1 MHGEYAADGYVAYR
15 PPLYPLV
22 LVATG
27 AYDEGRPLLA
37 IRWHLIFGVLTV
49 WETARLGVK
58 LRLGNWSLLAGAL
71 VAVDPI
77 LLNQSALI
85 MTETL
90 ATLLAV
96 AALDAL
102 AGAWERPS
110 VPRGFWCGV
119 VLSLSCLC
127 RPTFLPFAALSTLAL
142 LAMRQVNVA
151 APTMRRRLLVASC
164 CAVMLVSILGVW
176 TARNYR
182 LLGQPIVGT
191 THGGYTLYLGNNW
204 LYYASLRGELQ
215 QAANWPEYNARFLQ
229 PEIDA
234 VWRRS
239 GVVRNQMAYGRSVWI
254 APLGATPYPEVAA
267 DNALYD
273 AALDTIA
280 NDPGGFLRACLYRL
294 RRFWGLVP
302 IEPSDKPGMRYAIGA
317 WYFALFA
324 YALAGLWQ
332 LGRSRRLWQ
341 SPWLFGL
348 LLTLTFM
355 AVHTVYWTDMRMRA
369 PITSV
374 VCLAAAVGT
383 QWLWGLYRG
392 VASPPE
398 TTT

>member
-1 MHGEYAADGYVAYR
+1 MLSRAPGDQDHAPTYSWRALIALLLFAALVRGGVLLAWQDRLAADPDAYRQWARSVAMHGEYAADGYVAYR

-127 RPTFLPFAALSTLAL
+127 RPTFLP
-142 LAMRQVNVA
+142 
-151 APTMRRRLLVASC
+151 
-164 CAVMLVSILGVW
+164 
-176 TARNYR
+176 
-182 LLGQPIVGT
+182 
-191 THGGYTLYLGNNW
+191 
-204 LYYASLRGELQ
+204 
-215 QAANWPEYNARFLQ
+215 
-229 PEIDA
+229 
-234 VWRRS
+234 
-239 GVVRNQMAYGRSVWI
+239 
-254 APLGATPYPEVAA
+254 
-267 DNALYD
+267 
-273 AALDTIA
+273 
-280 NDPGGFLRACLYRL
+280 L
-294 RRFWGLVP
+294 RRYPRW
-302 IEPSDKPGMRYAIGA
+302 RC
-317 WYFALFA
+317 
-324 YALAGLWQ
+324 WQ
-332 LGRSRRLWQ
+332 C
-341 SPWLFGL
+341 
-348 LLTLTFM
+348 
-355 AVHTVYWTDMRMRA
+355 AK
-369 PITSV
+369 
-374 VCLAAAVGT
+374 
-383 QWLWGLYRG
+383 
-392 VASPPE
+392 
-398 TTT
+398 

>member
-1 MHGEYAADGYVAYR
+1 
-15 PPLYPLV
+15 
-22 LVATG
+22 
-27 AYDEGRPLLA
+27 
-37 IRWHLIFGVLTV
+37 
-49 WETARLGVK
+49 
-58 LRLGNWSLLAGAL
+58 
-71 VAVDPI
+71 
-77 LLNQSALI
+77 
-85 MTETL
+85 
-90 ATLLAV
+90 
-96 AALDAL
+96 
-102 AGAWERPS
+102 
-110 VPRGFWCGV
+110 
-119 VLSLSCLC
+119 
-127 RPTFLPFAALSTLAL
+127 
-142 LAMRQVNVA
+142 
-151 APTMRRRLLVASC
+151 
-164 CAVMLVSILGVW
+164 MLVSILGVW